1 MVKKGKKEDKAQ
13 MEDAFDPL
21 LIESK
26 QASTAVLM
34 LSTGEIDVQTHAC
47 EALYKYVNK
56 NDENKKII
64 LELNACDQLLELM
77 KHEDKILHRNALV
90 VLASM
95 CSHPDVR
102 KYLRKRKDCIPT
114 FISLL
119 APEEDTVVLEFACLG
134 LNYMSNEY
142 VSKSEILNHQALEP
156 LISCLGSND
165 PDVQK
170 NSIETISQLVMN
182 YQSQRMM
189 KEIGGF
195 PPVIDLLKSEYAIIQ
210 RLSLLVLER
219 CSRDMDNRTILRELD
234 VVNKMI
240 SMMSRPDWSDLHIM
254 AVMVLSNMME
264 DYETVETFKEG
275 PGLRKLIALLM
286 DQQPPEEEQPP
297 KKVDKKSA
305 KSSKKNKEAKSAKEE
320 EPSSPAI
327 DTVLPLLPDVKNAAT
342 KAIARAARNADSRK
356 ILHELEVEKLL
367 IQLLSH
373 ENSCI
378 QAAAANA
385 LATMCENLTCRNSVL
400 ELDGIMPLVRILRSD
415 NPECVQAATLVLR
428 YVTTGN
434 LTSCLEVAKCH
445 GIGPL
450 IHLLEDINEVTV
462 SNAAAVLTNL
472 ALHETLRQDVKQKGA
487 VTALVKALKASTN
500 KVTQSQL
507 LLALAN
513 YASSPTTRD
522 EIRNNGGIEPLVKL
536 LKSDDKQVIKNASWA
551 IFILAA
557 DEATAQ
563 EICIYGGLNSLQE
576 INLDLARHNNF
587 SEAALERLF
596 DNNLSVK
603 FSYYGYLSPSNI
615 IPDGFFYVGRLKM
628 TATFQS
634 LEELRTLKMQD
645 RKPIIVIN
653 AKQES
658 AAKEEEK
665 QDDPYCLLLYGKNY
679 KVKKE
684 NRQQIYKD
692 RWNRMKDEDDTAS
705 GLDEKTGL
713 VAELDEKTF
722 FIPEDPVLIG
732 YVEEVT
738 KDLMSLNVF
747 LDQII
752 LLAKYVSSKMGGPVS
767 PEEMG
772 SYSWEL
778 PLAQIQHENASNI
791 ISIGNIKYG
800 NHFHRA
806 LLFKTLADRIAIRCS
821 LVHGDFFKAW
831 NIVLLTNEDV
841 DNLSEIY
848 HYKRQENITGPHT
861 AFIVDLMHDPG
872 HLIRVNTPEAKRYCT
887 L

>member
-1 MVKKGKKEDKAQ
+1 EG
-13 MEDAFDPL
+13 
-21 LIESK
+21 
-26 QASTAVLM
+26 
-34 LSTGEIDVQTHAC
+34 
-47 EALYKYVNK
+47 
-56 NDENKKII
+56 NKKII
-64 LELNACDQLLELM
+64 LELNACNQLLELM

-119 APEEDTVVLEFACLG
+119 TSDESTVIVEFASLG

-182 YQSQRMM
+182 YQSQKMM

-210 RLSLLVLER
+210 RLALVVLER
-219 CSRDMDNRTILRELD
+219 CSRFVGNRALLRELD
-234 VVNKMI
+234 VVNKVIAMI
-240 SMMSRPDWSDLHIM
+240 SRPVWSDLHIM
-254 AVMVLSNMME
+254 AVMVFSNMME
-264 DYETVETFKEG
+264 DYKTVESFKEG
-275 PGLRKLIALLM
+275 PGLRKMIALIL
-286 DQQPPEEEQPP
+286 DQAQPPEEEPQL
-297 KKVDKKSA
+297 KRADKKSA
-305 KSSKKNKEAKSAKEE
+305 KSAKKIKEVKEE
-320 EPSSPAI
+320 DGSVQGAEP
-327 DTVLPLLPDVKNAAT
+327 VLPLSSDVKKIATNA
-342 KAIARAARNADSRK
+342 IGRAARNADSRK

-385 LATMCENLTCRNSVL
+385 LATMCENLTCQESLL

-434 LTSCLEVAKCH
+434 LTCCLELVKCN
-445 GIGPL
+445 GIVPL
-450 IHLLEDINEVTV
+450 IHLLEDTNEVTV

-472 ALHETLRQDVKQKGA
+472 APYEYLKQEVKQKGI
-487 VTALVKALKASTN
+487 VISLVKALRVSTN
-500 KVTQSQL
+500 KATQSQL
-507 LLALAN
+507 LLTLAN
-513 YASSPTTRD
+513 YASAPATRD

-536 LKSDDKQVIKNASWA
+536 LKSDDKQVVKNASWA

-557 DEATAQ
+557 DEAIAQ
-563 EICIYGGLNSLQE
+563 DVSIYGGLNCLQE
-576 INLDLARHNNF
+576 INFDSSRQNNF
-587 SEAALERLF
+587 SEAALERLC
-596 DNNLSVK
+596 DNNLSAK

-628 TATFQS
+628 STNFQS
-634 LEELRTLKMQD
+634 LEELRTLKMED

-653 AKQES
+653 AKQETIV
-658 AAKEEEK
+658 KEEKDSEDVYSPTSGNTFK
-665 QDDPYCLLLYGKNY
+665 IKIESRLIRL
-679 KVKKE
+679 KK
-684 NRQQIYKD
+684 RWSRHKD
-692 RWNRMKDEDDTAS
+692 SIVDT
-705 GLDEKTGL
+705 LTPQEEKTK
-713 VAELDEKTF
+713 VESEQEKAPSV
-722 FIPEDPVLIG
+722 PEDPALCG
-732 YVEEVT
+732 YVEEITKEMTNVT
-738 KDLMSLNVF
+738 VF
-747 LDQII
+747 LDQVI
-752 LLAKYVSSKMGGPVS
+752 LLAKFVVSKMGGPVS
-767 PEEMG
+767 LKEMG

-778 PLAQIQHENASNI
+778 PLAQIQHENSSNI
-791 ISIGNIKYG
+791 ISLGTIKYG
-800 NHFHRA
+800 NQFHRA
-806 LLFKTLADRIAIRCS
+806 LLFKTLADRISVRCS

-841 DNLSEIY
+841 DNLFEIY

-887 L
+887 I